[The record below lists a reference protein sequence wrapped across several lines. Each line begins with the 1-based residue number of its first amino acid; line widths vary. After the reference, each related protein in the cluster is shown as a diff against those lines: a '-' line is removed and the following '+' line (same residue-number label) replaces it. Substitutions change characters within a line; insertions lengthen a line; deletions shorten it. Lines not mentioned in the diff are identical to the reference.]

1 MVKFQGI
8 NCRQTCWRATCIS
21 SGGSASWCRWRKKSH
36 LCIMEKENC
45 LLKCSLLTKHIHR
58 QNSFSLFI
66 LLCFH
71 SSSSSDSE
79 LATKHYLKEKKKTS
93 STQNPSSSSQSHIIF
108 HPGCFSTCSSC
119 SLPLQSRPTDPSQN
133 KKWEVYGAG
142 CYCQGYSW
150 WGACSMG
157 RIFYMNWT
165 EPYFWLGT
173 MLIKIDK
180 KNTVI

>member
-79 LATKHYLKEKKKTS
+79 LATKHYLKEKKKLPQLKILPPPPNHTLFFTQAASQLVPLALSLYSPAQQTPVRTRSGKYMGQDATARVTHDGELVLWEEYFTWTELNLTS
-93 STQNPSSSSQSHIIF
+93 DLVL
-108 HPGCFSTCSSC
+108 C
-119 SLPLQSRPTDPSQN
+119 SL
-133 KKWEVYGAG
+133 K
-142 CYCQGYSW
+142 
-150 WGACSMG
+150 
-157 RIFYMNWT
+157 
-165 EPYFWLGT
+165 
-173 MLIKIDK
+173 
-180 KNTVI
+180 